1 MQTTPAPQ
9 SLVNWDLAAATAA
22 RLSTAGPRFTR
33 RQALKEADGL
43 RWAADA
49 SVEHVH
55 RLTGLDAARDLRDSE
70 VLVVDRPTWARA
82 NVQAFSTLLTPAFA
96 HLQSTRPEEYA
107 RASTTLGTTATGV
120 EAGTVLAFMA
130 SKVLGQYEPFC
141 ALPGLDG
148 TAPGP
153 EGGRLLLVAP
163 NIAEVR
169 VELNVDPEDFRLWVC
184 LHEQTHRV
192 QFAAAPWLREHLR
205 SEITALVSAM
215 FDKADTLPDQLVS
228 GLRTLAGSARGSSGR
243 ARHLETDAGPAPEQ
257 DRAGSSG
264 VAEGQD
270 EPTGEAEVSTAS
282 LGLLEFI
289 QDPEDKARLSHL
301 TAVMSLL
308 EGHANV
314 VMDGI
319 DSSVV
324 PTVKTIRQRFDH
336 RAAHRSALDRWMRR
350 LMGMDAKMR
359 QYRDGQRFVKHAV
372 QEMGMDAFNV
382 VWEGPENLPTETEL
396 HHPQR
401 WVERVRGR
409 S

>member
-1 MQTTPAPQ
+1 MQNTSAAATPQ

-33 RQALKEADGL
+33 RQALQETDGL

-49 SVEHVH
+49 SVGHVH

-70 VLVVDRPTWARA
+70 VLVVDRSTWAQA
-82 NVQAFSTLLTPAFA
+82 NVQAFSTLLTPAFG
-96 HLQSTRPEEYA
+96 HLQQTLPEEFA

-141 ALPGLDG
+141 ALPGPDG
-148 TAPGP
+148 PAPGP
-153 EGGRLLLVAP
+153 QGGRLLLVAP

-169 VELNVDPEDFRLWVC
+169 VGLNVDPEDFRLWVC

-205 SEITALVSAM
+205 TEITALVSGM
-215 FDKADTLPDQLVS
+215 FDKAETLPDRLSS
-228 GLRTLAGSARGSSGR
+228 GLRSLAGSVRSGGQPR
-243 ARHLETDAGPAPEQ
+243 RQLPDDGHAPQASE
-257 DRAGSSG
+257 SG
-264 VAEGQD
+264 D
-270 EPTGEAEVSTAS
+270 EEVPSAS
-282 LGLLEFI
+282 LGLLDLI

-336 RAAHRSALDRWMRR
+336 RSAHRSALDRWMRR

-359 QYRDGQRFVKHAV
+359 QYRDGQRFVQHAV
-372 QEMGMDAFNV
+372 QHLGMEAFNI
-382 VWEGPENLPTETEL
+382 VWEGPEHLPTETEL
-396 HHPQR
+396 HQPQQ
-401 WVERVRGR
+401 WVERMR
-409 S
+409 SWS